1 MKKARLSSCVHKV
14 PSITMLCTFGPSKLY
29 LCNYVRTLYILVKLF
44 KSCLKIFAPLVRD
57 IGVLVDSVVCY
68 FRKDSEQT
76 KQIED
81 LQKQNE
87 ELLDEKE
94 CLVEEINRIMSE
106 TGKI

>member
-1 MKKARLSSCVHKV
+1 MFKTPSTLVH
-14 PSITMLCTFGPSKLY
+14 
-29 LCNYVRTLYILVKLF
+29 LF
-44 KSCLKIFAPLVRD
+44 RKRNRSD
-57 IGVLVDSVVCY
+57 NVCIIS
-68 FRKDSEQT
+68 RKDSEQT

-94 CLVEEINRIMSE
+94 CLIEEIKRMISE